1 MKDKL
6 IIRDLGDLDGEY
18 AFNLAELLTVGEPEF
33 FTNHELRWIKLE
45 TGILAGQLS
54 DAMLGGDND
63 LNVMIAAV
71 VLRRHDK
78 QFDLAR
84 LWEAPAGRAIEFDIG
99 QEDDAVPPPL
109 RSDEPPSTAAVSSGN
124 GSTSGSELQE
134 NDQSPTGH
142 PESGKSADSDQPI
155 WATSP

>member
-1 MKDKL
+1 MKDKV
-6 IIRDLGDLDGEY
+6 IIRELGDLDGEY
-18 AFNLAELLTVGEPEF
+18 VFNLAELLTVGEPEF

-54 DAMLGGDND
+54 EAMLGGDND

-71 VLRRHDK
+71 VLRRHGK
-78 QFDLAR
+78 EFDIGR

-99 QEDDAVPPPL
+99 QEADAVPPPL
-109 RSDEPPSTAAVSSGN
+109 RSDEPPSTPDASSGN

-134 NDQSPTGH
+134 NDPSPTGP
-142 PESGKSADSDQPI
+142 PESARYAGYVLP
-155 WATSP
+155 TSVT